1 LNFSGFHTYDL
12 NSRWFYFDLRAY
24 EMATDTRERI
34 LDVAERLFADRGFP
48 ATPLRDITNE
58 ASVNLASVNYHF
70 GSKEGLLAA
79 VLERHLRPVNARRLE
94 LLNAIESA
102 AENDPP
108 DAEAVIRAFL
118 SPPFQKRQE
127 WGACGDNFLRL
138 MGRIHSETH
147 EEFRATFFQQFEE
160 VFRRFGQAFQR
171 ALPHLEATDVGWR
184 MLFLVGSMAFTMAG
198 GDSFAPI
205 GPDSKKDP
213 EEVLES
219 LIQYAAAGMA
229 SPVSRGVPVGAA
241 QKERAS

>member
-1 LNFSGFHTYDL
+1 
-12 NSRWFYFDLRAY
+12 
-24 EMATDTRERI
+24 MATDTRERI

-58 ASVNLASVNYHF
+58 ARVNLASVNYHF
-70 GSKEGLLAA
+70 GSKESLLAA

-94 LLNAIESA
+94 LLNAIESGA
-102 AENDPP
+102 GNDAP

-118 SPPFQKRQE
+118 SPPFQMRQE
-127 WGACGDNFLRL
+127 WGTCGDNFLRL

-160 VFRRFGQAFQR
+160 VFRRFSQAFQR

-205 GPDSKKDP
+205 GPGAKKDP
-213 EEVLES
+213 EDVLEA
-219 LIQYAAAGMA
+219 LIQYAAAGMS
-229 SPVSRGVPVGAA
+229 SPVPLGVPVGTA
-241 QKERAS
+241 QKDRAS

>member
-1 LNFSGFHTYDL
+1 
-12 NSRWFYFDLRAY
+12 
-24 EMATDTRERI
+24 MATDTRERI

-48 ATPLRDITNE
+48 ATTLRDITNE

-70 GSKEGLLAA
+70 RSKEGLLAA

-94 LLNAIESA
+94 LLNAIEA
-102 AENDPP
+102 GAGKEAPN
-108 DAEAVIRAFL
+108 AEAVIRAFL
-118 SPPFQKRQE
+118 SPPFQKRRE
-127 WGACGDNFLRL
+127 WGARGDNFLRL

-171 ALPHLEATDVGWR
+171 ALPNLEPTDVGWR

-205 GPDSKKDP
+205 GPDAKKDP
-213 EEVLES
+213 DDVLES
-219 LIQYAAAGMA
+219 LIQFAAAGMS
-229 SPVSRGVPVGAA
+229 SPVPLGVPVGTAR
-241 QKERAS
+241 KERAS